1 MRPLKLIF
9 LPGAGGHP
17 DFWRPMSDTLRHIG
31 DHVLMGWPGF
41 GGIPAQAD
49 VTGMNDLVD
58 MVVQQMDAPCAL
70 IAQSMGGVIAM
81 KAALA
86 RPEAVT
92 HLVLSVTSG
101 GVPMD
106 NLGSHDWRPDYF
118 AANPDAPRWF
128 GREREDL
135 SEEIPGLDIPT
146 LLLWGDRDPI
156 SPIAVGQRLHA
167 LLQSSQLHV
176 VAGGEHDLA
185 KRYAATLAPLVM
197 QHLLLAK
204 RQPLPTL
211 QLFQRLH
218 DMGAGEFKHLNGT
231 LEAHLLGTEA
241 LLAAWGAPDHVRTA
255 GLFHAAY
262 GTAGFEEA
270 MVNLSQRQSI
280 AELIGEKA
288 ERLVYLYGCCDR
300 NLYYPLIGT
309 PTATQLPNRW
319 LGTMEA
325 LSLQD
330 VRGLC
335 ELTAANELEI
345 AAASEV
351 FRQQHGAS
359 LSELFGRMGPHLSD
373 AAHSMAKRVLGET

>member
-31 DHVLMGWPGF
+31 EHVLLGWPGF

-156 SPIAVGQRLHA
+156 SPVAVGQRLHA
-167 LLQSSQLHV
+167 LLMSSQLHV

-185 KRYAATLAPLVM
+185 KRHAATLAPRVM

-262 GTAGFEEA
+262 GTDGFEA
-270 MVNLSQRQSI
+270 ALVGMSHRQSI

-288 ERLVYLYGCCDR
+288 ERLVYLYCCCDR

-309 PTATQLPNRW
+309 PAAMQLPNRW

-330 VRGLC
+330 VRDLS

-345 AAASEV
+345 AAQNKT
-351 FRQQHGAS
+351 FRQQHGVG
-359 LSELFGRMGPHLSD
+359 LGELFRRMGTDLSPT
-373 AAHSMAKRVLGET
+373 AHRVARQVLGHA

>member
-1 MRPLKLIF
+1 MQPHKLIF

-17 DFWRPMSDTLRHIG
+17 DFWRPMSDALCHIG
-31 DHVLMGWPGF
+31 EHVLLGWPGF

-58 MVVQQMDAPCAL
+58 RVVQQMDVPCAL

-106 NLGSHDWRPDYF
+106 DVGAHDWRPDYF

-135 SEEIPGLDIPT
+135 SEEIYGLDIPT

-156 SPIAVGQRLHA
+156 SPVAVGQRLHA
-167 LLQSSQLHV
+167 LLKSSQLHV

-185 KRYAATLAPLVM
+185 KRHAATLAPLVT
-197 QHLLLAK
+197 QHFLFAK
-204 RQPLPTL
+204 QLPPPTS

-218 DMGAGEFKHLNGT
+218 DLGAGEFKHLNGT
-231 LEAHLLGTEA
+231 LEAHLLSTEA

-262 GTAGFEEA
+262 GTAGFEA
-270 MVNLSQRQSI
+270 VLGNMSQRQSI
-280 AELIGEKA
+280 AELIGVKA

-309 PTATQLPNRW
+309 PAAMQLPNRW

-325 LSLQD
+325 LTSQD
-330 VRGLC
+330 LKDLC

-351 FRQQHGAS
+351 FRQQHGAG
-359 LSELFGRMGPHLSD
+359 LSELFARMGPHLSD